1 MLKKFFLL
9 LALFLAIPLFNLV
22 FADDQYKVDYH
33 VEYFLNQ
40 STTAENNVKFHIT
53 VTNLNNEVYVK
64 HFMIFFPTTFSIGN
78 ITASDDSGPITPKVE
93 TVDQDLKIDLAF
105 SDPKTGRDS
114 VNNFYLDFHQ
124 NNLFKNSGS
133 SWELILP
140 TIENKSNVN
149 YQVIVNLPPIMD
161 KKLSISK
168 PKPDTLTDTQ
178 AIWNNPSTKTI
189 YAVFGDTQYY
199 HLDLTY
205 HLKNPRLIPINT
217 ELALPPDTSY
227 QKIYVNKLSP
237 QPTSVYRDND
247 GNYLARYTLGS
258 NEIKTVQFSGDVLIT
273 ANPRQETLTGNVQN
287 SDSSDLSINNKY
299 WSLGQN
305 VFKNLNTISEIYNFT
320 TNMLHYNYSRSFDS
334 ASRLGAVN
342 ALLHPNNAVC
352 VEYSDVF
359 VALARS
365 KGIPAREIEGY
376 GNSSDTRLRPLSLI
390 SDVLH
395 SWPEYFDKQKSYWVP
410 VDPTWENTS
419 GIDYFSSLDYNHI
432 AFAIHGKQP
441 DYPLPAGMYKVE
453 NSKDVVVKPLT
464 DIPKENTDLEISSFV
479 FPSQIYSNRVYKVNL
494 SLINKGNTF
503 IYSVPVQF
511 NSKSLNINQ
520 STNIVK
526 VLAPYEKIEIPIS
539 FKSSA
544 VQGKKND
551 QLIVQVKGKDI
562 YKESF
567 TIVPFYLAFALKSS
581 FILGFILLIIMSLF
595 ILRRYFLK
603 SHAK

>member
-9 LALFLAIPLFNLV
+9 LTLFLLIPLFNLV

-33 VEYFLNQ
+33 VEYFLDQ
-40 STTAENNVKFHIT
+40 STAIDNNVKFHIS

-64 HFMIFFPTTFSIGN
+64 HFMIYFPTTFSISN
-78 ITASDDSGPITPKVE
+78 ITASDDLGPISPKVE

-105 SDPKTGRDS
+105 SDPKTGKDS
-114 VNNFYLDFHQ
+114 INNFYLDFDQ
-124 NNLFKNSGS
+124 NNLFKDSGS

-149 YQVIVNLPPIMD
+149 YQVIVNLPPIKD

-178 AIWNNPSTKTI
+178 AIWNNPAKKTI
-189 YAVFGDTQYY
+189 YAVFGDAQYY

-227 QKIYVNKLSP
+227 QKIYVDELNP
-237 QPTSVYRDND
+237 QPSSVYRDGD
-247 GNYLARYTLGS
+247 GNYLAKYSLGPS
-258 NEIKTVQFSGDVLIT
+258 EKKTIQFVGDVLIT
-273 ANPRQETLTGNVQN
+273 ANPRQETATVNDQ
-287 SDSSDLSINNKY
+287 SADSSDLSINNKY

-305 VFKNLNTISEIYNFT
+305 VFKNLNTISDIYNFT
-320 TNMLHYNYSRSFDS
+320 TNTLHYNFSRSFDS
-334 ASRLGAVN
+334 TSRLGAVN

-359 VALARS
+359 IALARS

-376 GNSSDTRLRPLSLI
+376 GNSSDARLRPLSLI

-395 SWPEYFDKQKSYWVP
+395 SWPEYFDKQKGYWVP

-432 AFAIHGKQP
+432 AFVIHGKQP

-464 DIPKENTDLEISSFV
+464 DIPKERKALEISSFT
-479 FPSQIYSNRVYKVNL
+479 FPSQIYSNTVYKLNL

-503 IYSVPVQF
+503 IYSVPVKF

-520 STNIVK
+520 PINIVK
-526 VLAPYEKIEIPIS
+526 VLGPYEKIEIPIS
-539 FKSSA
+539 FRAFDIKT
-544 VQGKKND
+544 KKND
-551 QLIVQVKGKDI
+551 QLIVQVSGKDV

-567 TIVPFYLAFALKSS
+567 TIVPFYLAFVLKSTL
-581 FILGFILLIIMSLF
+581 ILGFILLIIVLLAV
-595 ILRRYFLK
+595 LRKYFLK